1 MSHIGAQRQGSRLGA
16 VPARGFTDRY
26 LVLLMLVLAGYAM
39 FGRGFAYVGYTP
51 IFIGEVT
58 LALGLIALASSGAL
72 FAVLSNPLSLC
83 LFLLFAWVMARTIP
97 FIGIY
102 RIDALR
108 DSVIV
113 IYSLYA
119 LTVAALLL
127 EKPDRIRTLI
137 KGYRLLAIVL
147 PLITPPL
154 YVIATFVVDVLPYWP
169 GSQTRIISLRGGD
182 VAVHLCGIM
191 LFALLGF
198 VRLPLISIVMLFAG
212 MMIVGSQNRGGIVAM
227 LVPLA
232 VAWVLVPRMRQLPRI
247 AGIGGVTVLL
257 ASVFGVSLALPLL
270 ASERLI
276 STDQLFRNLTSI
288 VFSTS
293 DPALEGT
300 KLWRLQWWDT
310 IMSYT
315 VHGQYFWTGKGF
327 GINLADSD
335 GFQVIEQGTAQLLR
349 SPHNSHLTMLARAG
363 VPGIILWAVVNL
375 SWGAAMVWNAL
386 QSRWRGQSVWSRFLV
401 FIFGYWLA
409 IVIDSAFDVAL
420 EGPMLGIWYWT
431 LFGTGMAAMVICAYE
446 ARQRSRVRPRR
457 RGPRQP
463 AQLSPQPAR

>member
-1 MSHIGAQRQGSRLGA
+1 MSQIEAQRRGPRLGA
-16 VPARGFTDRY
+16 APARGFTDRY

-51 IFIGEVT
+51 IFIGEIT

-72 FAVLSNPLSLC
+72 FAAVSNPLSLC
-83 LFLLFAWVMARTIP
+83 LFLLFAWVIARTVP
-97 FIGIY
+97 YIGIY

-113 IYSLYA
+113 TYSIYA
-119 LTVAALLL
+119 LVVAALLL

-147 PLITPPL
+147 PLVTPPL
-154 YVIATFVVDVLPYWP
+154 YIVATFLLDALPYWP
-169 GSQTRIISLRGGD
+169 GTQTRIIALRGGD
-182 VAVHLCGIM
+182 VSVHLCGIM

-198 VRLPLISIVMLFAG
+198 VRLPLISIVMLFIG
-212 MMIVGSQNRGGIVAM
+212 IVIVGSQNRGGLVAS
-227 LVPLA
+227 LVPIA
-232 VAWVLVPRMRQLPRI
+232 VVWVLVPKMRQLPRI
-247 AGIGGVTVLL
+247 AGIGGVTLLL
-257 ASVFGVSLALPLL
+257 ASVFGVSLALPLI

-276 STDQLFRNLTSI
+276 STDQLFRNLAS
-288 VFSTS
+288 VVSSTA
-293 DPALEGT
+293 DPVLEGT

-327 GINLADSD
+327 GINLAESD
-335 GFQVIEQGTAQLLR
+335 GFLGMEQGTAQLLR

-363 VPGIILWAVVNL
+363 VPGIILWAFLNL
-375 SWGAAMVWNAL
+375 SWGAAMAWNVL
-386 QSRWRGQSVWSRFLV
+386 QSRWRGQPVWSRFLA

-409 IVIDSAFDVAL
+409 IVIDSSFDVAL

-446 ARQRSRVRPRR
+446 ARRRLRVRRPRR
-457 RGPRQP
+457 DPGQP

>member
-1 MSHIGAQRQGSRLGA
+1 
-16 VPARGFTDRY
+16 
-26 LVLLMLVLAGYAM
+26 MLVLAGYAL
-39 FGRGFAYVGYTP
+39 FGRAFAYLGFPP
-51 IFIGEVT
+51 IFIGEIT
-58 LALGLIALASSGAL
+58 LAIGLIALAWSGAH
-72 FAVLSNPLSLC
+72 FAVLGNPLSLP
-83 LFLLFAWVMARTIP
+83 LFLLLAWVMARTIP

-113 IYSLYA
+113 TYSLYA

-137 KGYRLLAIVL
+137 KGYRLVAIVL
-147 PLITPPL
+147 PLVTPPL
-154 YVIATFVVDVLPYWP
+154 YVLASFLQDSLPYLP
-169 GSQTRIISLRGGD
+169 GTQTRIISLRGGD
-182 VAVHLCGIM
+182 VSVHLCGIM

-198 VRLPLISIVMLFAG
+198 VRLPLLSIVATFVG
-212 MMIVGSQNRGGIVAM
+212 IVIVGSQNRGGLVATI
-227 LVPLA
+227 VPLA
-232 VAWVLVPRMRQLPRI
+232 LAWAMMPRMRQLPRL
-247 AGIGGVTVLL
+247 AGIGGITLLL
-257 ASVFGVSLALPLL
+257 ASVFGVSLALPFI

-276 STDQLFRNLTSI
+276 STDQLFHNLISI
-288 VFSTS
+288 VYSTG

-335 GFQVIEQGTAQLLR
+335 GFQVIEPGTAQLLR

-363 VPGIILWAVVNL
+363 VPGIILWAVLNL
-375 SWGAAMVWNAL
+375 SWGGAMAWNVL
-386 QSRWRGQSVWSRFLV
+386 QSRWRGEVGWSRFLMFV
-401 FIFGYWLA
+401 FGYWLA

-431 LFGTGMAAMVICAYE
+431 LFGVGMSALVICTYE
-446 ARQRSRVRPRR
+446 ARQRSRMKVSRNNPRN
-457 RGPRQP
+457 PT
-463 AQLSPQPAR
+463 QLSPQPAR